1 MALPIDLMGL
11 WNHLMFYIDHF
22 LLHISLFCKTNK
34 IKISFSGSS
43 DRTSGAQASNAQ
55 GASRPA
61 RHRRQERRPQRLGRR
76 RRQEGDSGRNP
87 GKANVSLG

>member
-1 MALPIDLMGL
+1 MADLRGI
-11 WNHLMFYIDHF
+11 WNHLMFYIGHF
-22 LLHISLFCKTNK
+22 VFYISLFRKTNK

-76 RRQEGDSGRNP
+76 RRQEGHSGRNP
-87 GKANVSLG
+87 GNVRLS